1 MTPFLGVL
9 RKELKI
15 TFTTPV
21 AYSVFF
27 LFSVVASALFWLKLT
42 DYEATVQKTQ
52 HMDDLELL
60 GQLNFTDL
68 ILSPLFAN
76 VLFIFVIIVPILT
89 MRTFAEEKRQ
99 RTMELLM
106 TTPIEPWQVVLAK
119 YLAMLVTVGCIVG
132 LMLIYPVILHVFGS
146 NSMVGQSVV
155 DWPTTLL
162 GIFGTF
168 LAAAMFA
175 AVGLFFSSTTENQVV
190 AAVVSALV
198 LFLMLMLARAGAEL
212 PGWPG
217 DVVTFLAP
225 TSHIL
230 TFSRGLFDLQ
240 DTLYYVSV
248 AGFFLFFTQRAFE
261 SQRWT

>member
-9 RKELKI
+9 RKELKV

-21 AYSVFF
+21 AYVVFF
-27 LFSVVASALFWLKLT
+27 LFSVVSSALFWLKLT
-42 DYEATVQKTQ
+42 DYEAAVKKTQ

-76 VLFIFVIIVPILT
+76 VLFIFVIVVPILT
-89 MRTFAEEKRQ
+89 MRSFAEEKRQ

-106 TTPIEPWQVVLAK
+106 TTPILPWQVVLAK
-119 YLAMLVTVGCIVG
+119 FLATLVTVGCIVG
-132 LMLIYPVILHVFGS
+132 LMLVYPTILAIFGS
-146 NSMVGQSVV
+146 NSMVGQSTI

-168 LAAAMFA
+168 LAAGMFSS
-175 AVGLFFSSTTENQVV
+175 VGLFFSSVTENQVV
-190 AAVVSALV
+190 AAVVSALT
-198 LFLMLMLARAGAEL
+198 LFLLWMLGRVGAEL
-212 PGWPG
+212 PGWAG
-217 DVVTFLAP
+217 DVATFLAP

-230 TFSRGLFDLQ
+230 NFSRGLLDLQ

-248 AGFFLFFTQRAFE
+248 TIFFLFFTQRAFE